1 MLFRDIKTGD
11 TLYIYDRVAIGLST
25 DKVVNVSAPHLDKN
39 NMSAGMVVDVTIGNS
54 LQYTFKDSSECGY
67 TANLVISADRS
78 AILREVEMQ
87 KANNETQ
94 IMRVDQLKEELP
106 KLDIII
112 DSLNPDLKQKKVQEE
127 RMNKMEESIASMKE
141 MVEILIKQKN
151 GSK

>member
-1 MLFRDIKTGD
+1 MLFRDIKAGD
-11 TLYIYDRVAIGLST
+11 TLYVYDRVAISLNT
-25 DKVVNVSAPHLDKN
+25 EKVVNVSAPHLDKN
-39 NMSAGMVVDVTIGNS
+39 NMGAGMVIDVTIGNS

-67 TANLVISADRS
+67 TANLVISGDRT

-87 KANNETQ
+87 KANNENQ
-94 IMRVDQLKEELP
+94 IARVDTLKAELP
-106 KLDIII
+106 KLEAII
-112 DSLNPDLKQKKVQEE
+112 DSLNPEVKQKKVQEE